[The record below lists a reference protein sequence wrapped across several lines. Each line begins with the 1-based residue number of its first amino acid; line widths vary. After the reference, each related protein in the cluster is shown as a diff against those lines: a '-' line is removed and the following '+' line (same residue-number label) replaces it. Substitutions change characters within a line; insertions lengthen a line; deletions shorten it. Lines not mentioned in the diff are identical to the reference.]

1 MPSPRDI
8 FNKFSDSARRVLV
21 ASQKIA
27 EDMNS
32 GIGSQHL
39 LLALA
44 ITPGTLAYDLL
55 HAYNVKID
63 QIRLILSLS
72 GLKNRLPQ
80 GLSPEMQ
87 RVLEGAALKAS
98 HWGHQTIDPEHLLY
112 AMVSDP
118 KSIGYEIILRLGVNP
133 SHLKQELEEQLAE
146 DPDKADILSA
156 EEAGQEA
163 VEETRVKTRE
173 HRTKVA
179 TPALDYFTVD
189 LTKLARE
196 GKLDPL
202 IGRDKEIQRTIQILS
217 RRTKNNP
224 VLVGDPGVGKTAIVE
239 GLAQRI
245 TAGNV
250 PDLLQDKRIVSL
262 DLALLVA
269 GTSYRGQFEERIK
282 KILQEVT
289 QAGNLILFIDEV
301 HTMVG
306 AGSAEG
312 SMDAGQILKPGLAK
326 GQIRM
331 IGATTLE
338 EYRKHIEKDAAL
350 ERRFQKVLVE
360 EPSDE
365 ETLAILA
372 GLRKRYEDHHHVTIT
387 DDAIEA
393 AVTLSK
399 RYIQDRYLPDK
410 AIDLIDEAAA
420 ATHLLSKEKN
430 KSVESKQKDIADTV
444 AKKEAAIEAQDF
456 EQAAQMR
463 DREER
468 LREELV
474 LMQTKPAAKRTEH
487 TINREQIAAV
497 VSMWTGI
504 PVTALVK
511 DDRERLMHLE
521 DLLKRKIIGQDEAI
535 AAIAQA
541 IRRNKSGIGNPNRPI
556 GSFLFLGPTGVG
568 KTELVKVLARE
579 VYGRDDALIKVDMSE
594 FMERHNVSRLV
605 GAPPGYVGYEEAGKL
620 TEFVRNRPYAV
631 VLLDEIEKAHP
642 DVFNI
647 LLQIMEDGYLTDAK
661 GRRVSFRNAILVMT
675 SNLGTEELTRASI
688 GFKSSA
694 SQKTA
699 EHEFEQMKETVLASL
714 KERFRPEII
723 NRLDKIIV
731 FRPLGKE
738 QIIQIVDLQLTELE
752 SRLAEEGITLSVDK
766 PVKELIAEK
775 GFDPNFG
782 ARPIRRTIADLIEDP
797 LSEQI
802 IDGRFTKGDKVKV
815 SLSKEKGVIFRK

>member
-1 MPSPRDI
+1 MPTPRDI
-8 FNKFSDSARRVLV
+8 FNKFSETARRVLV
-21 ASQKIA
+21 TTQKIA

-80 GLSPEMQ
+80 GLSPEIQ
-87 RVLEGAALKAS
+87 RVLERAALAAS
-98 HWGHQTIDPEHLLY
+98 HGGHRQIEPEHLLS
-112 AMVSDP
+112 AIVSDP
-118 KSIGYEIILRLGVNP
+118 KSVGFEVILRLGVNP
-133 SHLKQELEEQLAE
+133 SHLKQELENQLSQE
-146 DPDKADILSA
+146 GETEML
-156 EEAGQEA
+156 EEEGLPEA
-163 VEETRVKTRE
+163 IFPEPRIRTRE
-173 HRTKVA
+173 LKKTVA

-189 LTKLARE
+189 LTRLASE
-196 GKLDPL
+196 GKLDPV
-202 IGRDKEIQRTIQILS
+202 IGREKEIQRAIQILS

-245 TAGNV
+245 VTGEV
-250 PDLLQDKRIVSL
+250 PNHLSDKRIVNL

-289 QAGNLILFIDEV
+289 QAANIILFIDEV

-331 IGATTLE
+331 IGATTQE
-338 EYRKHIEKDAAL
+338 EYRKYIEKDAAL
-350 ERRFQKVLVE
+350 ERRFQKILIE
-360 EPSDE
+360 EPSEE
-365 ETLAILA
+365 ETMAILK
-372 GLRKRYEDHHHVTIT
+372 GLRERYEEHHRVRIT
-387 DDAIEA
+387 DEAIAA
-393 AVTLSK
+393 AVSLSK
-399 RYIQDRYLPDK
+399 RYIQDRFLPDK
-410 AIDLIDEAAA
+410 AIDLIDEASA
-420 ATHLLSKEKN
+420 ATHLVPKEAT
-430 KSVESKQKDIADTV
+430 KSQEEKQKEIVEMVTRKNEAIERQNFE
-444 AKKEAAIEAQDF
+444 EAARL
-456 EQAAQMR
+456 R
-463 DREER
+463 DREQKM
-468 LREELV
+468 REELLALQSRRGEEKDV
-474 LMQTKPAAKRTEH
+474 PVIA
-487 TINREQIAAV
+487 REQIAAV

-504 PVTALVK
+504 PVTSLVK
-511 DDRERLMHLE
+511 DDRERLLHLE
-521 DLLKRKIIGQDEAI
+521 DLLKKRIIGQDEAI
-535 AAIAQA
+535 STIAQA

-568 KTELVKVLARE
+568 KTELVKVLAKE
-579 VYGRDDALIKVDMSE
+579 IYGKEEALIKVDMSE
-594 FMERHNVSRLV
+594 FMERHTISRLV

-620 TEFVRNRPYAV
+620 TETIRNHPYSV

-661 GRRVSFRNAILVMT
+661 GRKVSFKNTILVLT

-688 GFKSSA
+688 GFKSEATLASA
-694 SQKTA
+694 
-699 EHEFEQMKETVLASL
+699 ENEFTQMKETVMQSL
-714 KERFRPEII
+714 KERFRPEIL

-731 FRPLGKE
+731 FRPLGRE
-738 QIIQIVDLQLTELE
+738 QIRQIVDLQLSE
-752 SRLAEEGITLSVDK
+752 LAERLQNEGVSIIVDQK
-766 PVKELIAEK
+766 VKDLIAEK
-775 GFDPNFG
+775 GFDPHFG
-782 ARPIRRTIADLIEDP
+782 ARPIRRTIADFLEDP
-797 LSEQI
+797 LSEKMI
-802 IDGRFTKGDKVKV
+802 EGRLKKGDRVRVGLKKDKTVEFVK
-815 SLSKEKGVIFRK
+815 

>member
-1 MPSPRDI
+1 MPTPRDI
-8 FNKFSDSARRVLV
+8 FNKFSESARRVLV
-21 ASQKIA
+21 SAQKIA

-80 GLSPEMQ
+80 GLSSEMQ
-87 RVLEGAALKAS
+87 RVLEEAALKAA

-112 AMVSDP
+112 AIVQNP
-118 KSIGYEIILRLGVNP
+118 KSTGYEVILRLGVNP
-133 SHLKQELEEQLAE
+133 SHLRQELEEQLTE
-146 DPDKADILSA
+146 A
-156 EEAGQEA
+156 EEVLES
-163 VEETRVKTRE
+163 EELPLPADEEVRTKTRE
-173 HRTKVA
+173 VKSKVA

-189 LTKLARE
+189 LTKTAKD
-196 GKLDPL
+196 GKLDPV
-202 IGRDKEIQRTIQILS
+202 IGRDKEIQRMIQVLT

-245 TAGNV
+245 VAGEV
-250 PDLLQDKRIVSL
+250 PDLLLDKRIVNL

-289 QAGNLILFIDEV
+289 AAGNIILFIDEV

-338 EYRKHIEKDAAL
+338 EYRKYIEKDAAL
-350 ERRFQKVLVE
+350 ERRFQKILVE
-360 EPSDE
+360 EPNEE
-365 ETLAILA
+365 ETMAILR
-372 GLRKRYEDHHHVTIT
+372 GLREKYEEHHHVKIT
-387 DDAIEA
+387 DEAIAA
-393 AVTLSK
+393 AVALSK

-420 ATHLLSKEKN
+420 ATHLLPKGRDKEAETKQREIAEIASRKEK
-430 KSVESKQKDIADTV
+430 
-444 AKKEAAIEAQDF
+444 AIDRQDF
-456 EQAAQMR
+456 EEAARLR
-463 DREER
+463 DKETK
-468 LREELV
+468 LREELLLLQSRRGSRDEAEV
-474 LMQTKPAAKRTEH
+474 IDREH
-487 TINREQIAAV
+487 IAAV

-504 PVTALVK
+504 PVTSLVK
-511 DDRERLMHLE
+511 DDREKLLDLE
-521 DLLKRKIIGQDEAI
+521 ALLKKRIVGQDEAI

-541 IRRNKSGIGNPNRPI
+541 IRRNKSGIGNPDRPV
-556 GSFLFLGPTGVG
+556 GSFLFMGPTGVG

-579 VYGRDDALIKVDMSE
+579 IYGKEDALIKVDMSE

-620 TEFVRNRPYAV
+620 TEAVRTRPYSV

-647 LLQIMEDGYLTDAK
+647 LLQILEDGYLTDAK
-661 GRRVSFRNAILVMT
+661 GRRVSFRNTIIVMT
-675 SNLGTEELTRASI
+675 SNIGTEELTRASI
-688 GFKSSA
+688 GFKHGA
-694 SQKTA
+694 TRQA
-699 EHEFEQMKETVLASL
+699 LEDFDQMKETVLSSL
-714 KERFRPEII
+714 KERFRPEIL

-738 QIIQIVDLQLTELE
+738 EIEEIVDMQ
-752 SRLAEEGITLSVDK
+752 LAELAERLKGEEISLEVDR

-782 ARPIRRTIADLIEDP
+782 ARPIRRTIADLLEDP
-797 LSEQI
+797 LSAKI
-802 IDGRFTKGDKVKV
+802 IEGRFRPGDRVRAKLRKDRTIEFVK
-815 SLSKEKGVIFRK
+815 

>member
-8 FNKFSDSARRVLV
+8 FNKFSEAARRVLV
-21 ASQKIA
+21 ATQKIA

-44 ITPGTLAYDLL
+44 ITPGTIAYDLL

-72 GLKNRLPQ
+72 GLKNRLPH

-87 RVLEGAALKAS
+87 RVLEGAALKSS
-98 HWGHQTIDPEHLLY
+98 HWGHQSIDPEHLLY

-118 KSIGYEIILRLGVNP
+118 KSIGYEVILRLGVNP
-133 SHLKQELEEQLAE
+133 SNLKQELEEQLTEQDEHEVLEAE
-146 DPDKADILSA
+146 ALPATL
-156 EEAGQEA
+156 E
-163 VEETRVKTRE
+163 EETKVKTRE
-173 HRTKVA
+173 PKAKMA

-189 LTKLARE
+189 LTRQARE
-196 GKLDPL
+196 GKLDPV
-202 IGRDKEIQRTIQILS
+202 IGREKEIQRAVQVLS

-245 TAGNV
+245 EARDV
-250 PDLLQDKRIVSL
+250 PELLTEKRIVSL

-282 KILQEVT
+282 KVLQEVT
-289 QAGNLILFIDEV
+289 QSGNIILFIDEV

-331 IGATTLE
+331 IGATTLD

-350 ERRFQKVLVE
+350 ERRFQKILIE
-360 EPSDE
+360 EPTEE
-365 ETLAILA
+365 ETIAILQ
-372 GLRKRYEDHHHVTIT
+372 GLRPRYEQHHNVTIT
-387 DDAIEA
+387 DEAILA
-393 AVTLSK
+393 AVALGK
-399 RYIQDRYLPDK
+399 RYIQDRFLPDK

-420 ATHLLSKEKN
+420 ATHLLPKEK
-430 KSVESKQKDIADTV
+430 SRALEAKQREVAEVT
-444 AKKEAAIEAQDF
+444 AKKEVSIEKQDF
-456 EQAAQMR
+456 EEAARLR
-463 DREER
+463 DKEQR
-468 LREELV
+468 LREELLLLQSRRGSRGDRPV
-474 LMQTKPAAKRTEH
+474 
-487 TINREQIAAV
+487 IDREQIAAV
-497 VSMWTGI
+497 VAMWTGI
-504 PVTALVK
+504 PVTSLVK
-511 DDRERLMHLE
+511 DDRDRLLNLE
-521 DLLKRKIIGQDEAI
+521 ALLKARIVGQDEAI
-535 AAIAQA
+535 GVIAKA

-579 VYGRDDALIKVDMSE
+579 IYGKEDALIKVDMSE
-594 FMERHNVSRLV
+594 FMERHNISRLV
-605 GAPPGYVGYEEAGKL
+605 GAPPGYVGYEDAGKL
-620 TEFVRNRPYAV
+620 TEGVRNRPYSV

-642 DVFNI
+642 EVFNI
-647 LLQIMEDGYLTDAK
+647 LLQIMEDGVLTDAK

-688 GFKSSA
+688 GFKSPATERS
-694 SQKTA
+694 A
-699 EHEFEQMKETVLASL
+699 EHEFEQMKETVMQSL
-714 KERFRPEII
+714 KERFRPEIL
-723 NRLDKIIV
+723 NRLDKVIV
-731 FRPLGKE
+731 FRPLGRGE
-738 QIIQIVDLQLTELE
+738 IMQIVDLQLAELSE
-752 SRLAEEGITLSVDK
+752 RLAKEGIALRVDQM
-766 PVKELIAEK
+766 VKELIAEQ

-797 LSEQI
+797 LSQKI
-802 IDGRFTKGDKVKV
+802 IEGKFKKGNRVQAH
-815 SLSKEKGVIFRK
+815 LTKEKTIEFRK